1 MGTGFEISDG
11 LNLAFALATSIIC
24 LTSVFFTFA
33 QKRTDKLRN
42 KVFVGMLMVLTLNGF
57 SELSNTCINVYG
69 AKDGIDGGAY
79 KAFTFLYFAF
89 HSMLAP
95 LFYLYVLG
103 VCGKLSFAD
112 RRSGWMFD
120 RSRSGRLKENPV
132 DFGKPEHIIYA
143 AVFAV
148 TELAVLTNPLTG
160 FVYTFGEHGEFMR
173 SKGEIII
180 YLAAG
185 MFLVTAVYM
194 LIYTWSALTE
204 KRRYMIVDLFVLVS
218 VGILIQL
225 FTVHVKIELFIEALA
240 MLGVMVSIES
250 EDDRI
255 DSDTGIYDRKALN
268 SDLMT
273 YLKGGR
279 SVDIMALRIT
289 NSEEIERTCSTE
301 DDLPILVF
309 DFLKTKLPRSYIYST
324 GPYTYVIALPDIA
337 ETDALWLMDEITA
350 RFREPWELNDTP
362 LMIKAVIL
370 HAKMPEKFS
379 TVEQAFI
386 MIDSPVPSGNTK
398 TVLTGS
404 DLDYILRRKE
414 VEKAIIRGLEQHTL
428 EVFYQPTYSLEGLRL
443 HGAEAL
449 IRLHDTEMGELYPGE
464 FIPIAEQCGLI
475 DDVDDFVLREVCAFI
490 KSGIPAEHGISC
502 INVNL
507 SVVQFMQPGFVAHI
521 SGIVEEFGVDKS
533 SINLEITESVAA
545 TDYKLLQTTVCE
557 LREQGFSFS
566 MDDFGT
572 GYSNLQS
579 IFSLDF
585 DVIKIDKSML
595 WSADNAG
602 SGRII
607 LENSVNMIKQMRREI
622 LVEGVETAE
631 QIELLSTLDVDY
643 MQGFYFS
650 RPVPKDAF
658 IRIITDED
666 TPGKGD

>member
-1 MGTGFEISDG
+1 
-11 LNLAFALATSIIC
+11 
-24 LTSVFFTFA
+24 
-33 QKRTDKLRN
+33 
-42 KVFVGMLMVLTLNGF
+42 
-57 SELSNTCINVYG
+57 
-69 AKDGIDGGAY
+69 
-79 KAFTFLYFAF
+79 
-89 HSMLAP
+89 
-95 LFYLYVLG
+95 
-103 VCGKLSFAD
+103 
-112 RRSGWMFD
+112 
-120 RSRSGRLKENPV
+120 
-132 DFGKPEHIIYA
+132 
-143 AVFAV
+143 
-148 TELAVLTNPLTG
+148 
-160 FVYTFGEHGEFMR
+160 
-173 SKGEIII
+173 
-180 YLAAG
+180 
-185 MFLVTAVYM
+185 
-194 LIYTWSALTE
+194 
-204 KRRYMIVDLFVLVS
+204 
-218 VGILIQL
+218 
-225 FTVHVKIELFIEALA
+225 
-240 MLGVMVSIES
+240 
-250 EDDRI
+250 
-255 DSDTGIYDRKALN
+255 
-268 SDLMT
+268 
-273 YLKGGR
+273 
-279 SVDIMALRIT
+279 
-289 NSEEIERTCSTE
+289 
-301 DDLPILVF
+301 
-309 DFLKTKLPRSYIYST
+309 
-324 GPYTYVIALPDIA
+324 
-337 ETDALWLMDEITA
+337 
-350 RFREPWELNDTP
+350 
-362 LMIKAVIL
+362 
-370 HAKMPEKFS
+370 
-379 TVEQAFI
+379 
-386 MIDSPVPSGNTK
+386 
-398 TVLTGS
+398 
-404 DLDYILRRKE
+404 
-414 VEKAIIRGLEQHTL
+414 
-428 EVFYQPTYSLEGLRL
+428 QPTYSLEGLRL

-490 KSGIPAEHGISC
+490 KSGIPAQHGINC

-666 TPGKGD
+666 APGKGD